1 MTITDTLATK
11 PATDALTDLVETTD
25 ARAARCRA
33 AGDFG
38 LAHEF
43 EAIRQTLDG
52 ARTRLVED
60 GPEYLEA
67 AWAFVDAGRRAL
79 ADRHKLAEYLD
90 TIAKAAR

>member
-1 MTITDTLATK
+1 MSITTTLATK

-25 ARAARCRA
+25 ARAERCRQ

-38 LAHEF
+38 LAREYD
-43 EAIRQTLDG
+43 AIGHTLDG

-60 GPEYLEA
+60 GVEYLEA

-79 ADRHKLAEYLD
+79 ADRHRLAAYLD
-90 TIAKAAR
+90 AIAKAAR